1 MKTWVKSV
9 PGRGTSMCKSPE
21 AEVNLLCSR
30 TRKEASLPG
39 HSGKWWSMRA
49 VVCHDLRKVPWAIV
63 LKLDRGQE
71 LRH

>member
-1 MKTWVKSV
+1 MKAWVKSV
-9 PGRGTSMCKSPE
+9 PGRGTSMCKSPK

-39 HSGKWWSMRA
+39 HSGKWCSVRA
-49 VVCHDLRKVPWAIV
+49 VVCHDLREVPWALF
-63 LKLDRGQE
+63 LKLGRGQE